1 MSSTPDVWMM
11 TKQDSK
17 IPQELFVSHGNLL
30 VRGHMT
36 IGPRSIVRIEIMELL
51 HISWLISVVKGKK
64 RLIHGKS
71 FEFNQSRN
79 KGGSISGSVGKRGR
93 FSCNV
98 EIANCLNVPL
108 RNRNKLYS
116 NFNDKDFC
124 PLEIQPFH
132 RESFLGSSDTYLEA
146 MFSYEIDSTDLAL
159 VIALKVVPGA
169 NSCAAAF
176 SQIPAVT
183 EKKDLEALMNPG
195 QWKIHDYKTVLN
207 ASNTLEVI
215 RERNIRAEIMM
226 TEKEKSIL
234 KIRIYAV

>member
-1 MSSTPDVWMM
+1 CTIKLSNFLDTALTDLQRHFYNGSRNSGPTRVVGHFSEVFSFSGDEGFSDVPTNASLFDILHEMSSTPDVWMM

-30 VRGHMT
+30 VR
-36 IGPRSIVRIEIMELL
+36 
-51 HISWLISVVKGKK
+51 
-64 RLIHGKS
+64 
-71 FEFNQSRN
+71 
-79 KGGSISGSVGKRGR
+79 GSVGKRGR

-207 ASNTLEVI
+207 ASNTLE
-215 RERNIRAEIMM
+215 
-226 TEKEKSIL
+226 
-234 KIRIYAV
+234 